1 MLTAED
7 VRAVEFGRSTR
18 GYKQSDVDV
27 FLEEVA
33 SAMEALMRERT
44 DYENKLRTLNRKIE
58 EYQEAEG
65 SIHTTLLNAQRMADQ
80 TVKEAGESAGRV
92 TSEATRKAQ
101 QLVEQAEEEA
111 AALRKAAEEEITA
124 RMNDAIA
131 KSESI
136 ISAAH
141 DSVARQQL
149 LFDKLKAEAAAFKN
163 LMIPKFEDL
172 LSLMQKLPAEVP
184 FGPERAAEALSFAYD
199 KLPDYAAMAAAA
211 KPAPAAKTE
220 EPNTAPV
227 PQAKPAGPG
236 KAPQAAPARP
246 AAPAAQPSGQPEMS
260 RRPDQPAQPAQSAAP
275 GRPAPAAPASAP
287 TAGQPSAGQSLG
299 KKRPALQ
306 KSEIEAGRELG
317 QSVLQPPAQ
326 QGAPKRPAS
335 ASQPMSPPAPQK
347 GGFKIMVEDDDDEDM
362 LGGLFE
368 EDFEE
373 EKPRRGFFKKKK

>member
-1 MLTAED
+1 MLTADD
-7 VRAVEFGRSTR
+7 VRAVEFGRSTMG

-33 SAMEALMRERT
+33 SAMETLLRERT

-92 TSEATRKAQ
+92 VSEATRKAQ

-199 KLPDYAAMAAAA
+199 KLPDYSAMAAAA
-211 KPAPAAKTE
+211 KPAPKAE
-220 EPNTAPV
+220 EP
-227 PQAKPAGPG
+227 K
-236 KAPQAAPARP
+236 
-246 AAPAAQPSGQPEMS
+246 
-260 RRPDQPAQPAQSAAP
+260 
-275 GRPAPAAPASAP
+275 PAPAAPAKAVQSANAGAAKP
-287 TAGQPSAGQSLG
+287 ATAQQAAPAAPAQPVNQGRPAPSSVPAQPAAQSRPASAAASEQPAAGRNQPVGQPMS

-306 KSEIEAGRELG
+306 KAEIEAGRELG
-317 QSVLQPPAQ
+317 QPIVQQPVQQNAQ
-326 QGAPKRPAS
+326 KRPA
-335 ASQPMSPPAPQK
+335 QPVQSVPAPQK
-347 GGFKIMVEDDDDEDM
+347 GGFKIMVEDDDDEDV